1 MDKIISFGKG
11 IRRQPS
17 VGEDGEL
24 SELVNLIP
32 KNGELVNVRDMKE
45 EFRIN
50 GKLLAVHELTG
61 LRNYIIKIDDILY
74 FSNNEGDE
82 DIEIGRYGE
91 IKSVTTIGNT
101 VVISAANGMHYAIW
115 NGSNYS
121 KYSLSDFSASIGVFA
136 DSSEVVL
143 RWQDKLTDF
152 TFDKNNDTYR
162 FSDDKMKE
170 LYARM
175 DSIINSVIA
184 SKDEKLSRNNRNETF
199 KYVSLGIAA
208 LKMYDNSYVA
218 YSNIFTLDPPT
229 KGHGIYDIKIAPE
242 GENWR
247 LQISFPLTKYS
258 VYANVSLP
266 DSMKDIVSG
275 IDIFLS
281 TPQTFYNLSEE
292 RNYSGN
298 ANEVITFPMLSRGD
312 IAIEMDG
319 MQYYKSVSL
328 SFEDIQNGQRVR
340 LKRVYGTEDVL
351 PMFDLST
358 SNYIANSMFVY
369 NGRVNLAG
377 ITQLHTNIGK
387 LLPFQQGAPY
397 QGINTSNGVAGEK
410 VYTDGYYGRAQ
421 DAYAEN
427 STGSYDFQGSLTQ
440 RGVIEVDVETDDGI
454 STNRYAGNIK
464 YPLPPILSYPSSK
477 AKTMRIYIMRDIEG
491 YNVTYHVGTFPLT
504 GLKLSDMSVYV
515 NADSYGLYYTQPR
528 VIKLSHDG
536 PGQVEEIN
544 VVWDVEWDDNNPNWR
559 DIADE
564 RDFEVVEQIAYGASN
579 EFMKRSN
586 VIKYTPAYN
595 PFSIPAINTLAVGNR
610 DIVGISTSVKALS
623 PSQFGQF
630 PLYAFCSDGIWTL
643 EVAKDGTYL
652 PPKVVSNDVCNN
664 PNSIIQIESSV
675 VFTTD
680 QGLKLIQGSEV
691 ALLSVNM
698 DGYNVNE
705 SDYFPAGFF
714 AKHKISEYDGL
725 EDYDNLVIQETRDF
739 RQILS
744 TCKIAYD
751 YPNQMLRI
759 FPEQHVQDAEEGRP
773 YKYYVYSLTSKEF
786 ASVRGRGGAKS
797 VIAGYPS
804 SFIQIGQEI
813 YSFDSTISNDVHN
826 GLLLTRPIDMGEP
839 FAMKK
844 LQDMKLHYTKHN
856 KEKGT
861 FVKMVVYVSN
871 DGVNWYVLP
880 SLRKRSFKYYRVA
893 LITKMTDNDALSGMI
908 MRYEVERTNKIR

>member
-61 LRNYIIKIDDILY
+61 LRNYIIKIDDSLY
-74 FSNNEGDE
+74 FSNNNGAE

-136 DSSEVVL
+136 DNSEVVL

-292 RNYSGN
+292 RDYSGN
-298 ANEVITFPMLSRGD
+298 ANEVITFPMLSRGN
-312 IAIEMDG
+312 IAIEVDG

-351 PMFDLST
+351 PMSDLST

-427 STGSYDFQGSLTQ
+427 STGSYDFQGGLTQ

-504 GLKLSDMSVYV
+504 GLKLSDMSVYI

-528 VIKLSHDG
+528 VIKLRHDG

-595 PFSIPAINTLAVGNR
+595 PFSIPDINTLSVGKGE
-610 DIVGISTSVKALS
+610 IKGVSTSAKALS
-623 PSQFGQF
+623 QGQFGQF
-630 PLYAFCSDGIWTL
+630 PLYAFCDDGIWAL
-643 EVAKDGTYL
+643 EVAGDGSYSAKQ
-652 PPKVVSNDVCNN
+652 PISRDVCNN
-664 PNSIIQIESSV
+664 PDSITQIDGAV
-675 VFTTD
+675 VFTTE

-691 ALLSVNM
+691 MLLSDTM
-698 DGYNVNE
+698 DGHNVDE
-705 SDYFPAGFF
+705 SIYFPPYFF
-714 AKHKISEYDGL
+714 QDTSNNQEYEVFDR
-725 EDYDNLVIQETRDF
+725 LVINETRDF
-739 RQILS
+739 RTILS

-751 YPNQMLRI
+751 YPNRLLRI
-759 FPEQHVQDAEEGRP
+759 FPEGEG
-773 YKYYVYSLTSKEF
+773 KWYVYSLDTREF
-786 ASVRGRGGAKS
+786 ACEESLGTVNA
-797 VIAGYPS
+797 VVAGYPTPLV
-804 SFIQIGQEI
+804 QIGTTL
-813 YSFDSTISNDVHN
+813 YTFGDDVDSKTLRN

-871 DGVNWYVLP
+871 DGEHWHVLP
-880 SLRKRSFKYYRVA
+880 SLRKRSFKYYRIA
-893 LITKMTDNDALSGMI
+893 LITKMTDDDALSGMI

>member
-17 VGEDGEL
+17 IGEDGEL

-45 EFRIN
+45 EFRVN

-61 LRNYIIKIDDILY
+61 LRNYIIKIDDSLY
-74 FSNNEGDE
+74 FSNNEGAE

-136 DSSEVVL
+136 DNSEVVL

-184 SKDEKLSRNNRNETF
+184 SKDEKLSRNDRNETF
-199 KYVSLGIAA
+199 KYVSFGIAA

-218 YSNIFTLDPPT
+218 YSNIFTLDPLT
-229 KGHGIYDIKIAPE
+229 KGHGIYDIKIAPD
-242 GENWR
+242 GDIWR
-247 LQISFPLTKYS
+247 LQMSFPLTKYS
-258 VYANVSLP
+258 VFANVSLP

-292 RNYSGN
+292 QNYSGN
-298 ANEVITFPMLSRGD
+298 ANEVITFPMLSRGN

-328 SFEDIQNGQRVR
+328 SFGDIQNGQRVR

-351 PMFDLST
+351 PMSDLST

-387 LLPFQQGAPY
+387 SLPYQQGAPY
-397 QGINTSNGVAGEK
+397 QGISTSNGVAGEK

-427 STGSYDFQGSLTQ
+427 STGSYDFQGGLTQ

-477 AKTMRIYIMRDIEG
+477 AKTMRIYIMRNIEG

-528 VIKLSHDG
+528 VIKLKHDG
-536 PGQVEEIN
+536 PGQVEEID
-544 VVWDVEWDDNNPNWR
+544 VVWDVEWDDGNPNWR

-564 RDFEVVEQIAYGASN
+564 GDFEVVEQIAYGASN
-579 EFMKRSN
+579 EFMKRPN

-595 PFSIPAINTLAVGNR
+595 PFSIPNINTLSVGKGE
-610 DIVGISTSVKALS
+610 IKGVSTSAKALS
-623 PSQFGQF
+623 QGQFGQF
-630 PLYAFCSDGIWTL
+630 PLYAFCDDGIWAL
-643 EVAKDGTYL
+643 EVAGDGSYSAKQ
-652 PPKVVSNDVCNN
+652 PISRDVCNN
-664 PNSIIQIESSV
+664 SDSITQIDGAV

-691 ALLSVNM
+691 ILLSDTM
-698 DGYNVNE
+698 DGHNVDE
-705 SDYFPAGFF
+705 SIYFPPYFF
-714 AKHKISEYDGL
+714 QDTSNNQEY
-725 EDYDNLVIQETRDF
+725 EDFDRLVVKETRDF
-739 RQILS
+739 RTILS

-751 YPNQMLRI
+751 YPNRLLRI
-759 FPEQHVQDAEEGRP
+759 FPEGGW
-773 YKYYVYSLTSKEF
+773 KWYVYSLDTREF
-786 ASVRGRGGAKS
+786 ASEEPLGAVKA
-797 VIAGYPS
+797 VVAGYPTPLV
-804 SFIQIGQEI
+804 QIGTTLYTFGNEV
-813 YSFDSTISNDVHN
+813 DSNTLRN

-856 KEKGT
+856 KEKGA

-871 DGVNWYVLP
+871 DGEHWYVLP
-880 SLRKRSFKYYRVA
+880 SMRKRAFKYYRVA

-908 MRYEVERTNKIR
+908 MRYELERTNKIR

>member
-17 VGEDGEL
+17 IGEDGEL

-45 EFRIN
+45 EFRVN
-50 GKLLAVHELTG
+50 GKLLAVHELTW
-61 LRNYIIKIDDILY
+61 LRNYIIKIDDSLY
-74 FSNNEGDE
+74 FSNNEGAE

-91 IKSVTTIGNT
+91 IKSITTIGNT

-136 DSSEVVL
+136 DNSEVVL

-152 TFDKNNDTYR
+152 TFSKNNDTYR

-184 SKDEKLSRNNRNETF
+184 SKDEKLSRNDRNETF
-199 KYVSLGIAA
+199 KYVSFGIAA

-218 YSNIFTLDPPT
+218 YSNIFTLDPLT
-229 KGHGIYDIKIAPE
+229 KGHGIYDIKIAPD

-247 LQISFPLTKYS
+247 LQMSFSLTKYS
-258 VYANVSLP
+258 VFANVSLP

-292 RNYSGN
+292 QNYSGN
-298 ANEVITFPMLSRGD
+298 ANEVITFPMLSRGN

-328 SFEDIQNGQRVR
+328 SFGDIQNGQRVR

-351 PMFDLST
+351 PMSDLST

-387 LLPFQQGAPY
+387 SLPYQQGAPY
-397 QGINTSNGVAGEK
+397 QGVSTSNGVAGEK

-427 STGSYDFQGSLTQ
+427 STGSYDFQGGLTQ

-477 AKTMRIYIMRDIEG
+477 AKTMRIYIMRNIEG
-491 YNVTYHVGTFPLT
+491 YDVTYHLGTFPLT

-528 VIKLSHDG
+528 VIKLIHDG
-536 PGQVEEIN
+536 PGQVEEID
-544 VVWDVEWDDNNPNWR
+544 VVWDIEWDDSNPNWR

-564 RDFEVVEQIAYGASN
+564 RDFKVVEQIAYGASN
-579 EFMKRSN
+579 EFMKRPN

-595 PFSIPAINTLAVGNR
+595 PFSIPNINTLSVGKGE
-610 DIVGISTSVKALS
+610 IKGVSTSAKALS
-623 PSQFGQF
+623 QGQFGQF
-630 PLYAFCSDGIWTL
+630 PLYAFCDDGIWAL
-643 EVAKDGTYL
+643 EVAGDGSYSAKQ
-652 PPKVVSNDVCNN
+652 PISRDVCNN
-664 PNSIIQIESSV
+664 SDSITQIDGAV

-691 ALLSVNM
+691 MLLSDTM
-698 DGYNVNE
+698 DGHNVDE
-705 SDYFPAGFF
+705 SIYFKPKSDGTKFF
-714 AKHKISEYDGL
+714 ASYGHSDF
-725 EDYDNLVIQETRDF
+725 DSLVIEEVRDF
-739 RQILS
+739 RAILS
-744 TCKIAYD
+744 KCKIAYD
-751 YPNQMLRI
+751 YPNRLLRI
-759 FPEQHVQDAEEGRP
+759 FPEGGG
-773 YKYYVYSLTSKEF
+773 KWYVYSLDTREF
-786 ASVRGRGGAKS
+786 ACEEPLGA
-797 VIAGYPS
+797 VNAVVAGYPTPLV
-804 SFIQIGQEI
+804 QINTTLYTFGNEV
-813 YSFDSTISNDVHN
+813 DSITLRN
-826 GLLLTRPIDMGEP
+826 GLLLTRSIDMGEP

-856 KEKGT
+856 KEKGA

-871 DGVNWYVLP
+871 DGENWYVLP
-880 SLRKRSFKYYRVA
+880 SMRKRAFKYYRVA
-893 LITKMTDNDALSGMI
+893 LITKMTGNDALSGMI
-908 MRYEVERTNKIR
+908 MRYELERTNKIR

>member
-1 MDKIISFGKG
+1 MDKVISFGKG

-17 VGEDGEL
+17 IGEDGEL

-61 LRNYIIKIDDILY
+61 LRNYIIKIDDGLY
-74 FSNNEGDE
+74 FSNNEGAE

-91 IKSVTTIGNT
+91 VKSVTTIGNT

-136 DSSEVVL
+136 DNSEVVL

-258 VYANVSLP
+258 VYVNVPLP

-292 RNYSGN
+292 QNYSGN
-298 ANEVITFPMLSRGD
+298 ANEVITFPMLSRGN

-427 STGSYDFQGSLTQ
+427 STGSYDFQGGLTQ

-454 STNRYAGNIK
+454 STNRYAGHIK

-528 VIKLSHDG
+528 VIKLRHDG
-536 PGQVEEIN
+536 PGQVEEID
-544 VVWDVEWDDNNPNWR
+544 VVWDVEWDDGNPNWR

-564 RDFEVVEQIAYGASN
+564 RDFEVVEQVAYGASN
-579 EFMKRSN
+579 EFMKRPN
-586 VIKYTPAYN
+586 VIKHTPAYN
-595 PFSIPAINTLAVGNR
+595 PFSIPNINTLSVGKGE
-610 DIVGISTSVKALS
+610 IKGVSTSAKALS
-623 PSQFGQF
+623 QGQFGQF
-630 PLYAFCSDGIWTL
+630 PLYAFCDDGIWAL
-643 EVAKDGTYL
+643 EVAGDGSYSAKQ
-652 PPKVVSNDVCNN
+652 PISRDVCNN
-664 PNSIIQIESSV
+664 SDSITQIDGAV

-680 QGLKLIQGSEV
+680 QGLKMIQGSEV
-691 ALLSVNM
+691 MLLSDTM
-698 DGYNVNE
+698 DGHNVDE
-705 SDYFPAGFF
+705 SIYFPPYFF
-714 AKHKISEYDGL
+714 KDTSKNQEYEEFDR
-725 EDYDNLVIQETRDF
+725 LVVNETRDF
-739 RQILS
+739 RTILS

-751 YPNQMLRI
+751 YPNRLLRI
-759 FPEQHVQDAEEGRP
+759 FPEGGG
-773 YKYYVYSLTSKEF
+773 KWYVYSLDMREF
-786 ASVRGRGGAKS
+786 ASEEALGVVNA
-797 VIAGYPS
+797 VVAGYPTPLV
-804 SFIQIGQEI
+804 QIGTTL
-813 YSFDSTISNDVHN
+813 YTFDAAISEGLKR

-839 FAMKK
+839 FALKK

-871 DGVNWYVLP
+871 DGEHWYVLP
-880 SLRKRSFKYYRVA
+880 SMRKRAFKYYRVA

-908 MRYEVERTNKIR
+908 MRYELERTNKIR

>member
-17 VGEDGEL
+17 IGEDGEL

-45 EFRIN
+45 EFCIN

-61 LRNYIIKIDDILY
+61 LRNYIIKIDDSLY
-74 FSNNEGDE
+74 FSNNEGAE

-136 DSSEVVL
+136 DNSEVVL

-152 TFDKNNDTYR
+152 TFYKNNDTYR

-298 ANEVITFPMLSRGD
+298 ANEAITFPMLSRGD

-427 STGSYDFQGSLTQ
+427 STGSYDFQGGLTQ

-504 GLKLSDMSVYV
+504 GLKLSDMSVYI

-528 VIKLSHDG
+528 VIKLRHDG
-536 PGQVEEIN
+536 PGQVEEVN

-595 PFSIPAINTLAVGNR
+595 PFSIPDINTLSVGKGE
-610 DIVGISTSVKALS
+610 IKGVSTSAKALS
-623 PSQFGQF
+623 QGQFGQF
-630 PLYAFCSDGIWTL
+630 PLYAFCDDGIWAL
-643 EVAKDGTYL
+643 EVAGDGSYSAKQ
-652 PPKVVSNDVCNN
+652 PISRDVCNN
-664 PNSIIQIESSV
+664 PDSITQVDGAV

-691 ALLSVNM
+691 ALLSAPM
-698 DGYNVNE
+698 DGHNVDE
-705 SDYFPAGFF
+705 SIYFPPYFF
-714 AKHKISEYDGL
+714 QDTSKNQEYEVFDR
-725 EDYDNLVIQETRDF
+725 LVVNETRDF
-739 RQILS
+739 RTILS

-751 YPNQMLRI
+751 YPNRLLRI
-759 FPEQHVQDAEEGRP
+759 FPEGGG
-773 YKYYVYSLTSKEF
+773 KWYVYSLDTREF
-786 ASVRGRGGAKS
+786 ASEEALGA
-797 VIAGYPS
+797 VNAVVAGYPTPLV
-804 SFIQIGQEI
+804 QIGTTLYTFGNEV
-813 YSFDSTISNDVHN
+813 DSNTLRN
-826 GLLLTRPIDMGEP
+826 GLLLTRSIDMGEP

-856 KEKGT
+856 KEKGA

-871 DGVNWYVLP
+871 DGENWYVLP
-880 SLRKRSFKYYRVA
+880 SMRKRAFKYYRIA
-893 LITKMTDNDALSGMI
+893 LITKMTDNDALSGVI
-908 MRYEVERTNKIR
+908 MRYDLERTNKIR

>member
-61 LRNYIIKIDDILY
+61 LRNYIIKIDDSLY
-74 FSNNEGDE
+74 FSNNNGDE

-136 DSSEVVL
+136 DNSEVVL

-292 RNYSGN
+292 RDYSGN
-298 ANEVITFPMLSRGD
+298 ANEVITFPMLSRGN
-312 IAIEMDG
+312 IAIEVDG

-351 PMFDLST
+351 PMSDLST

-427 STGSYDFQGSLTQ
+427 STGSYDFQGGLTQ

-504 GLKLSDMSVYV
+504 GLKLSDMSVYI

-528 VIKLSHDG
+528 VIKLRHDG

-595 PFSIPAINTLAVGNR
+595 PFSIPDINTLSVGKGE
-610 DIVGISTSVKALS
+610 IKGVSTSAKALS
-623 PSQFGQF
+623 QGQFGQF
-630 PLYAFCSDGIWTL
+630 PLYAFCDDGIWAL
-643 EVAKDGTYL
+643 EVAGDGSYSAKQ
-652 PPKVVSNDVCNN
+652 PISRDVCNN
-664 PNSIIQIESSV
+664 PDSITQIDGAV
-675 VFTTD
+675 VFTTE

-691 ALLSVNM
+691 MLLSDTM
-698 DGYNVNE
+698 DGHNVDE
-705 SDYFPAGFF
+705 SIYFPPYFF
-714 AKHKISEYDGL
+714 QDTSNNQEYEVFDR
-725 EDYDNLVIQETRDF
+725 LVINETRDF
-739 RQILS
+739 RTILS

-751 YPNQMLRI
+751 YPNRLLRI
-759 FPEQHVQDAEEGRP
+759 FPEGEG
-773 YKYYVYSLTSKEF
+773 KWYVYSLDTREF
-786 ASVRGRGGAKS
+786 ASEEALGA
-797 VIAGYPS
+797 VNAVVAGYPTPLV
-804 SFIQIGQEI
+804 QIGTTL
-813 YSFDSTISNDVHN
+813 YTFGDDVDSNTLRN

-871 DGVNWYVLP
+871 DGEHWHVLP
-880 SLRKRSFKYYRVA
+880 SLRKRSFKYYRIA

>member
-17 VGEDGEL
+17 IGKDGEL

-32 KNGELVNVRDMKE
+32 KNGELVNVRPMKE

-61 LRNYIIKIDDILY
+61 LRNYIAEKDGGLY
-74 FSNNEGDE
+74 FSNDNGAE
-82 DIEIGRYGE
+82 DIEIGKYVG

-115 NGSNYS
+115 NGLNYS
-121 KYSLSDFSASIGVFA
+121 KYSLSDFSASICVFA
-136 DSSEVVL
+136 DNSEVVL
-143 RWQDKLTDF
+143 RWQDKLADF
-152 TFDKNNDTYR
+152 TFDKSDDTYK
-162 FSDDKMKE
+162 FSNDKMKE
-170 LYARM
+170 LYTRI

-199 KYVSLGIAA
+199 KYVSFGIAA

-218 YSNIFTLDPPT
+218 YSNIFTLDPLT
-229 KGHGIYDIKIAPE
+229 KGHGIYDIKIAPD

-247 LQISFPLTKYS
+247 LQMSFPLTKYS
-258 VYANVSLP
+258 VCANVSLP

-292 RNYSGN
+292 RDYSGD
-298 ANEVITFPMLSRGD
+298 ANEVITLPMLSRGG

-340 LKRVYGTEDVL
+340 MKRVYGTEDVL
-351 PMFDLST
+351 PMSDLSK

-369 NGRVNLAG
+369 NGRLNLVG

-387 LLPFQQGAPY
+387 SLPYQQGAPY
-397 QGINTSNGVAGEK
+397 QGISTSNGVAGEK

-421 DAYAEN
+421 DAYAVN
-427 STGSYDFQGSLTQ
+427 SVGSYDFQGGLTL
-440 RGVIEVDVETDDGI
+440 RGVIEVDVETDEGI

-477 AKTMRIYIMRDIEG
+477 AKTMRIYIMRNIEG
-491 YNVTYHVGTFPLT
+491 YDVTYHVGTFPLM
-504 GLKLSDMSVYV
+504 GLKLSDMSVYI
-515 NADSYGLYYTQPR
+515 NADSYGLYYTQPM
-528 VIKLSHDG
+528 VIKLRHDN
-536 PGQVEEIN
+536 PEQVEEID
-544 VVWDVEWDDNNPNWR
+544 VVWDVEWDDGNPNWK

-564 RDFEVVEQIAYGASN
+564 RDFEAAEQEAYGASN

-595 PFSIPAINTLAVGNR
+595 PFSIPDINTLSVGNGE
-610 DIVGISTSVKALS
+610 IKGVSTSAKALS
-623 PSQFGQF
+623 QGQFGQF
-630 PLYAFCSDGIWTL
+630 PLYAFCSDGIWAL
-643 EVAKDGTYL
+643 EVTGDGSYSAKQ
-652 PPKVVSNDVCNN
+652 PISRDVCNN
-664 PNSIIQIESSV
+664 ANSITQIDGAV

-691 ALLSVNM
+691 VLLSATM
-698 DGYNVNE
+698 DGHNINEKTFFPDEFFDTYNE
-705 SDYFPAGFF
+705 APFDM
-714 AKHKISEYDGL
+714 
-725 EDYDNLVIQETRDF
+725 LVQQETRDF
-739 RQILS
+739 RTILS

-751 YPNQMLRI
+751 YPNRLLRI
-759 FPEQHVQDAEEGRP
+759 FPDGGG
-773 YKYYVYSLTSKEF
+773 KWYVYSLDTREF
-786 ASVRGRGGAKS
+786 ACEQSLDAVNA
-797 VIAGYPS
+797 VVAGYPTPLV
-804 SFIQIGQEI
+804 QIGTTLYTFGNEV
-813 YSFDSTISNDVHN
+813 DSNTLRN

-856 KEKGT
+856 KEKGA

-871 DGVNWYVLP
+871 DGEHWYVLP
-880 SLRKRSFKYYRVA
+880 SMRKRAFKYYRVA

-908 MRYEVERTNKIR
+908 MRYELERTNKIR

>member
-61 LRNYIIKIDDILY
+61 LRNYIIKIDDSLY
-74 FSNNEGDE
+74 FSNNECAE

-136 DSSEVVL
+136 DNSEVVL

-152 TFDKNNDTYR
+152 TFYKNNDTYR

-298 ANEVITFPMLSRGD
+298 ANEAITFPMLSRGD

-427 STGSYDFQGSLTQ
+427 STGSYDFQGGLTQ

-477 AKTMRIYIMRDIEG
+477 AKTMRIYIMRNIEG

-504 GLKLSDMSVYV
+504 GLKLSDMSVYI
-515 NADSYGLYYTQPR
+515 NADNYGLYYTQPR
-528 VIKLSHDG
+528 VIKLMHDG
-536 PGQVEEIN
+536 PGQIEEID

-564 RDFEVVEQIAYGASN
+564 RDFEVVEQIAYGAPN

-595 PFSIPAINTLAVGNR
+595 PFSIPDINTLSVGKGE
-610 DIVGISTSVKALS
+610 IKGVSTSAKALS
-623 PSQFGQF
+623 QGQFGQF
-630 PLYAFCSDGIWTL
+630 PLYAFCDDGIWAL
-643 EVAKDGTYL
+643 EVAGDGSYSAKQ
-652 PPKVVSNDVCNN
+652 PISRDVCNN
-664 PNSIIQIESSV
+664 PDSITQVDGAV

-691 ALLSVNM
+691 ALLSAPM
-698 DGYNVNE
+698 DGHNVDE
-705 SDYFPAGFF
+705 SIYFPPYFF
-714 AKHKISEYDGL
+714 QDTSKNQEYEVFDR
-725 EDYDNLVIQETRDF
+725 LVVNETRDF
-739 RQILS
+739 RTILS

-751 YPNQMLRI
+751 YPNRLLRI
-759 FPEQHVQDAEEGRP
+759 FPEGGG
-773 YKYYVYSLTSKEF
+773 KWYVYSLDTREF
-786 ASVRGRGGAKS
+786 ASEEALGA
-797 VIAGYPS
+797 VNAVVAGYPTPLV
-804 SFIQIGQEI
+804 QIGTTL
-813 YSFDSTISNDVHN
+813 YTFGDDVDSNTLRN

-856 KEKGT
+856 KEKGA

-871 DGVNWYVLP
+871 DGERWYVLP
-880 SLRKRSFKYYRVA
+880 SMRKRAFKYYRIA
-893 LITKMTDNDALSGMI
+893 LITKMTDNDALSGVI
-908 MRYEVERTNKIR
+908 MRYELERTNKIR